1 MPAPPELE
9 GFQRKHLRALAHRR
23 KPVVEVGEAGIS
35 PAVRSALDRALLD
48 HELVKVRLRQPEDKK
63 AAAQTLAEGSGAAL
77 CGVVGHTVILYRPH
91 PQSPEIEL
99 PRRSK
104 TGSG

>member
-9 GFQRKHLRALAHRR
+9 GFQRKHLRALAHAQ

-35 PAVRSALDRALLD
+35 AAVRAALDRALLD
-48 HELVKVRLRQPEDKK
+48 HELVKIKLRQPEDKRS
-63 AAAQTLAEGSGAAL
+63 AAQTLAESSNSAL

-91 PQSPEIEL
+91 PQSPRIIL
-99 PRRSK
+99 PRRSV
-104 TGSG
+104 SP

>member
-9 GFQRKHLRALAHRR
+9 GFQRKHLRALAHRQ
-23 KPVVEVGEAGIS
+23 KAVVEVGTAGIS
-35 PAVRSALDRALLD
+35 SAVRSALDRALRD
-48 HELVKVRLRQPEDKK
+48 HELVKVRLRQPENKR

-77 CGVVGHTVILYRPH
+77 CGIVGHTVILFRPH
-91 PQSPEIEL
+91 PQSPGIEL